1 MKDIKSLQLTLIAKF
16 MQIIVACAVA
26 EAIIFY
32 VLSRTV
38 FRWLMIFFF
47 GTDSVAHIG
56 LAQAGAAVIVML
68 FGTILSLISSIIP
81 QQVIRPIE
89 LILGA
94 VNRVT
99 AGLLDLPAE
108 MNLLGNM
115 SVTSR
120 ILLTLTLIAT
130 VAIILLPY
138 VIAAIHFSFIIVRNF
153 RTIEEQERA
162 EREDHERRRNLMLS
176 DIAHDL
182 RTPITTVAGYAQALD
197 DNMITDE
204 RRDEI
209 YSAIRTKSARMS
221 ELIDLLFDYV
231 KLDSDGFRL
240 NRESTDVCELVREC
254 AAFAYQDIE
263 DAGMELDIGVPDDVL
278 MIEAD
283 RLQLSRV
290 LSNLIVNAV
299 RHNPEGSR
307 IGIYLTRD
315 TGRADIMVCDNGGLI
330 EEDKAKHLFEPFVR
344 GDESRSSTGG
354 SGLGLSI
361 AYKVISMHGYRI
373 RLVQKPDIVGYPPAA
388 SYSKMFRVTIPLND

>member
-56 LAQAGAAVIVML
+56 LAQAGATVVVML

-99 AGLLDLPAE
+99 TGLLDLPAE

-115 SVTSR
+115 SVRSR

-138 VIAAIHFSFIIVRNF
+138 VIAAIHFSFIIVRNL
-153 RTIEEQERA
+153 RAIEEQERA
-162 EREDHERRRNLMLS
+162 EREEYERRRNLMLS

-182 RTPITTVAGYAQALD
+182 RTPITTVAGYAQALG

-209 YSAIRTKSARMS
+209 YTAIRTKSERMS

-263 DAGMELDIGVPDDVL
+263 DAGMELDIGVPDDEL

-290 LSNLIVNAV
+290 LNNLIVNAV

-373 RLVQKPDIVGYPPAA
+373 RLVQKPDIAGYPPAA
-388 SYSKMFRVTIPLND
+388 SYSKMFLVTIPLND